1 MLYMEGFIYLR
12 ASQVVIVA
20 KNPPANAG
28 DILETQFW
36 SLGWEDPLEEGMKST
51 PVFLPGESHRQR
63 SLAGYGPHGCKESD
77 TIEWLTHT
85 LTQKQ

>member
-1 MLYMEGFIYLR
+1 MLYMERFIYLR

-28 DILETQFW
+28 DILETRFW

-63 SLAGYGPHGCKESD
+63 IAWRAMVHRVAKSR
-77 TIEWLTHT
+77 
-85 LTQKQ
+85 TQLSE